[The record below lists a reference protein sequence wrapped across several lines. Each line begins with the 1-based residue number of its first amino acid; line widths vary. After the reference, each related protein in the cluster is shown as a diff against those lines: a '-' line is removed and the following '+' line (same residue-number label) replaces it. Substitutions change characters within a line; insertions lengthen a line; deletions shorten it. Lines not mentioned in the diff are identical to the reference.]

1 MRIICEEDKRHHL
14 GAQGRFG
21 AWCSRAIAWEIM
33 AEQGA
38 FKFKYEGVNRA
49 GKQEVSSLADP
60 S

>member
-1 MRIICEEDKRHHL
+1 MRRTSVIVWELKEGLDTC
-14 GAQGRFG
+14 F
-21 AWCSRAIAWEIM
+21 SRAIAWEIM

-49 GKQEVSSLADP
+49 GEHEVSSLVDP

>member
-1 MRIICEEDKRHHL
+1 MRRTSIVVWDLKAGLDTR
-14 GAQGRFG
+14 
-21 AWCSRAIAWEIM
+21 CSRAIAWEIM

-49 GKQEVSSLADP
+49 GEQEVSSLVDP